1 MTGSFAL
8 MKQRRFL
15 PLFATQFLNAFN
27 DNFYKMAMVIL
38 VTFTIYKDPETEAWF
53 NALAGGLF
61 ILPFFLFSALA
72 GQLADS
78 TDKTRMIRLIKT
90 AEIFIMIV
98 GAIGIWLHLVPVM
111 LLALFAMGTH
121 STFFGPIKYA
131 ILPQH
136 LEEDEVLAGT
146 GWVEAG
152 TYIAILGGT
161 IVGGLTPPHIAI
173 PGIIIVAVIGRLTAN
188 YVPAAPP
195 EAEAEGLVID
205 HNVFRSSWRLV
216 NSTMHI
222 PRLFLAIVSI
232 SFFWAIGAILAAQFP
247 PLVKNA
253 LGADNTVATLFTA
266 IFSVGVAVG
275 SIIVN
280 RLLKGHVSARYSPGS
295 VIVMGLFVLDLWWN
309 VKGWAHAGY
318 LTNWREFL
326 SMAGADRTV
335 LALFKTDFWWSA
347 NLWSIDVFHDTGDNL
362 MNWRDFLALTT
373 GDRIILDL
381 LGIAIAGG
389 MFVVPLYAF
398 LTTTVAK
405 SQTARTVAANNIVN
419 SGFMVAAT
427 LLLSVL
433 IGIGLTIDDT
443 LLMVAAMC
451 LVSSVLAWKLH
462 KACD

>member
-161 IVGGLTPPHIAI
+161 IVGGLTPPHMAI
-173 PGIIIVAVIGRLTAN
+173 PGIIIVAIIGRLTAN

-195 EAEAEGLVID
+195 ETEAKGLVID
-205 HNVFRSSWRLV
+205 YNVFRSSWRLV

-266 IFSVGVAVG
+266 IFSVGVAIG

-309 VKGWAHAGY
+309 VKGWEHVG
-318 LTNWREFL
+318 
-326 SMAGADRTV
+326 
-335 LALFKTDFWWSA
+335 
-347 NLWSIDVFHDTGDNL
+347 TGL

>member
-78 TDKTRMIRLIKT
+78 SDKTKMIRIIKT
-90 AEIFIMIV
+90 AEIGIMVV
-98 GAIGIWLHLVPVM
+98 GAIGIWLHNVPVM

-136 LEEDEVLAGT
+136 LQEDEVLAGT

-161 IVGGLTPPHIAI
+161 IVGGLTPTHIAI
-173 PGIIIVAVIGRLTAN
+173 PGIIIVAIIGRLTAN
-188 YVPAAPP
+188 FVPSAPP
-195 EAEAEGLVID
+195 EKEAEGLVID

-266 IFSVGVAVG
+266 IFSVGVAIG

-280 RLLKGHVSARYSPGS
+280 RLLKGKVSARYSPGS
-295 VIVMGLFVLDLWWN
+295 VIVMGLFVLDLWWS
-309 VKGWAHAGY
+309 VK
-318 LTNWREFL
+318 NWVHVDGSLMNWLEFL
-326 SMAGADRTV
+326 S
-335 LALFKTDFWWSA
+335 
-347 NLWSIDVFHDTGDNL
+347 
-362 MNWRDFLALTT
+362 LTA
-373 GDRIILDL
+373 GDRIIIAL

-405 SQTARTVAANNIVN
+405 SQTARTIAANNIVN

-433 IGIGLTIDDT
+433 IGLGLTIDDT
-443 LLMVAAMC
+443 LLMVAVMC
-451 LVSSVLAWKLH
+451 LVSAFLAWRLH

>member
-15 PLFATQFLNAFN
+15 PLFTTQFLNAFN
-27 DNFYKMAMVIL
+27 DNFYKMAVVML
-38 VTFTIYKDPETEAWF
+38 ATYHIYTQPAEVAWF
-53 NALAGGLF
+53 NALVGGLF

-78 TDKTRMIRLIKT
+78 TDKTRMIRIIKS
-90 AEIFIMIV
+90 AEIGIMAV
-98 GAIGIWLHLVPVM
+98 GATGIWLHNIPLM
-111 LLALFAMGTH
+111 LLALFAMGMH

-161 IVGGLTPPHIAI
+161 IAGGLIDPKISI
-173 PGIIIVAVIGRLTAN
+173 FGIIVVAIVGRLTAS

-195 EAEAEGLVID
+195 EREAEGLKVD
-205 HNVFRSSWRLV
+205 ANVFRSSWQIV
-216 NSTMHI
+216 NGTMHI

-232 SFFWAIGAILAAQFP
+232 SFFWAIAAILAAQFP
-247 PLVKNA
+247 PLVKDT

-266 IFSVGVAVG
+266 VFSVGVAIG
-275 SIIVN
+275 SIVVN

-295 VIVMGLFVLDLWWN
+295 VIVMGLFVLDLWWA
-309 VKGWAHAGY
+309 VGSWQHADAS
-318 LTNWREFL
+318 LMNWREFL
-326 SMAGADRTV
+326 SIR
-335 LALFKTDFWWSA
+335 
-347 NLWSIDVFHDTGDNL
+347 
-362 MNWRDFLALTT
+362 T
-373 GDRIILDL
+373 GDRIIFDL

-427 LLLSVL
+427 LMLSVL
-433 IGIGLTIDDT
+433 IGMGLTIDDT
-443 LLMVAAMC
+443 LLMVAVMC
-451 LVSSVLAWKLH
+451 LVSAFLAWKLH

>member
-78 TDKTRMIRLIKT
+78 TDKTRMIRLIKS
-90 AEIFIMIV
+90 AEILIMIV
-98 GAIGIWLHLVPVM
+98 GGAGIWLHNVPLM
-111 LLALFAMGTH
+111 LLALFSMGMH

-136 LEEDEVLAGT
+136 LHEDEVLAGT

-161 IVGGLTPPHIAI
+161 IVGGLTPPHFAI
-173 PGIIIVAVIGRLTAN
+173 IGIITVAVIGRLTASS
-188 YVPAAPP
+188 VPPAPP
-195 EAEAEGLVID
+195 EAEARDLVID
-205 HNVFRSSWRLV
+205 HNVFRSSWQIV

-266 IFSVGVAVG
+266 IFSVGVAIG
-275 SIIVN
+275 SIVVN

-295 VIVMGLFVLDLWWN
+295 VIVMGIFVVDLWLS
-309 VKGWAHAGY
+309 VRGWQHADGT
-318 LTNWREFL
+318 LMAWREFL
-326 SMAGADRTV
+326 SLRA
-335 LALFKTDFWWSA
+335 
-347 NLWSIDVFHDTGDNL
+347 
-362 MNWRDFLALTT
+362 

-405 SQTARTVAANNIVN
+405 SQTARTIAANNIVN

-427 LLLSVL
+427 LILSVL
-433 IGIGLTIDDT
+433 IGMGLTIDDT

-451 LVSSVLAWKLH
+451 LVSAWLAWKLH

>member
-90 AEIFIMIV
+90 AEILIMMV
-98 GAIGIWLHLVPVM
+98 GASGIWLHNVPLM
-111 LLALFAMGTH
+111 LLALFSMGMH

-173 PGIIIVAVIGRLTAN
+173 PGIVVVAVIGRLAASF
-188 YVPAAPP
+188 VPAAPP
-195 EAEAEGLVID
+195 EKEAEGLVID
-205 HNVFRSSWRLV
+205 HNIFRSSWQIV
-216 NSTMHI
+216 NGTMHI

-253 LGADNTVATLFTA
+253 LGGDSTVATMFTA
-266 IFSVGVAVG
+266 IFSIGVAIG
-275 SIIVN
+275 SIVVN

-295 VIVMGLFVLDLWWN
+295 VIVMGLFVLDLWWS
-309 VKGWAHAGY
+309 VSGWQHVDGT
-318 LTNWREFL
+318 LMDWREFL
-326 SMAGADRTV
+326 S
-335 LALFKTDFWWSA
+335 LS
-347 NLWSIDVFHDTGDNL
+347 
-362 MNWRDFLALTT
+362 T
-373 GDRIILDL
+373 GDRIIIDL
-381 LGIAIAGG
+381 FGIAVAGG

-433 IGIGLTIDDT
+433 IGLGLTIGDT
-443 LLMVAAMC
+443 LLMVALMC
-451 LVSSVLAWKLH
+451 LISSFLAWKLH

>member
-98 GAIGIWLHLVPVM
+98 GAIGIWVHLVPVM

-173 PGIIIVAVIGRLTAN
+173 PGIIIVAVIGRLTAS

-195 EAEAEGLVID
+195 ETEAEGLVID

-266 IFSVGVAVG
+266 IFSVGVAIG

-309 VKGWAHAGY
+309 VKGWEHIG
-318 LTNWREFL
+318 
-326 SMAGADRTV
+326 
-335 LALFKTDFWWSA
+335 
-347 NLWSIDVFHDTGDNL
+347 TGL

>member
-1 MTGSFAL
+1 MSGYKSGFSMTGSFAL

-15 PLFATQFLNAFN
+15 PLFTTQFLNAFN
-27 DNFYKMAMVIL
+27 DNFYKMSVVVLA
-38 VTFTIYKDPETEAWF
+38 TYAIYTKPAEVAWF
-53 NALAGGLF
+53 NALVGGLF

-78 TDKTRMIRLIKT
+78 TDKTKMIRIIKT
-90 AEIFIMIV
+90 AEIAIMVV
-98 GAIGIWLHLVPVM
+98 GGAGIWMHNVPLM

-136 LEEDEVLAGT
+136 LEDDEVLAGT

-161 IVGGLTPPHIAI
+161 IAGGLISPHIAVL
-173 PGIIIVAVIGRLTAN
+173 GIIAVAIIGRLTASF
-188 YVPAAPP
+188 VPAAPP
-195 EAEAEGLVID
+195 ETDAAGLVID

-232 SFFWAIGAILAAQFP
+232 SFFWAIAAILAAQFP
-247 PLVKNA
+247 PLVKDT
-253 LGADNTVATLFTA
+253 LGADKTVATLFTA

-295 VIVMGLFVLDLWWN
+295 VIVMGLFVLDLWW
-309 VKGWAHAGY
+309 VVGGWKHLDGS
-318 LTNWREFL
+318 LMDWREFL
-326 SMAGADRTV
+326 SLG
-335 LALFKTDFWWSA
+335 
-347 NLWSIDVFHDTGDNL
+347 
-362 MNWRDFLALTT
+362 T
-373 GDRIILDL
+373 GDRIIVDL
-381 LGIAIAGG
+381 FGIAVAGG

-433 IGIGLTIDDT
+433 IGLGLTIDDT

-451 LVSSVLAWKLH
+451 LGSAVLAWRLH

>member
-78 TDKTRMIRLIKT
+78 TDKTRMIRLIKS
-90 AEIFIMIV
+90 AEIGIMIV
-98 GAIGIWLHLVPVM
+98 GASGIWLHNVPLM
-111 LLALFAMGTH
+111 LLALFSMGMH

-173 PGIIIVAVIGRLTAN
+173 PGIVVVAVIGRLTASF
-188 YVPAAPP
+188 VPAAPP
-195 EAEAEGLVID
+195 EKEAEGLAID
-205 HNVFRSSWRLV
+205 HNVLRSSWQIV
-216 NSTMHI
+216 SGTMHI

-253 LGADNTVATLFTA
+253 LGGDNTVATMFTA
-266 IFSVGVAVG
+266 IFSVGVAIG
-275 SIIVN
+275 SIVVN

-295 VIVMGLFVLDLWWN
+295 VIVMGLFVLDLWWS
-309 VKGWAHAGY
+309 VKGWVHADAT
-318 LTNWREFL
+318 LMDWREFL
-326 SMAGADRTV
+326 SLNA
-335 LALFKTDFWWSA
+335 
-347 NLWSIDVFHDTGDNL
+347 
-362 MNWRDFLALTT
+362 
-373 GDRIILDL
+373 GDRIIFDL
-381 LGIAIAGG
+381 FGIAVAGG

-433 IGIGLTIDDT
+433 IGLGLTIDDT
-443 LLMVAAMC
+443 LLMVGAMC
-451 LVSSVLAWKLH
+451 LVSAFLAWKLH

>member
-173 PGIIIVAVIGRLTAN
+173 PGIIIVAVIGRLTAS

-195 EAEAEGLVID
+195 ETEAQGLVID

-266 IFSVGVAVG
+266 IFSVGVAIG

-309 VKGWAHAGY
+309 VKGWEHVG
-318 LTNWREFL
+318 TE
-326 SMAGADRTV
+326 
-335 LALFKTDFWWSA
+335 
-347 NLWSIDVFHDTGDNL
+347 L
-362 MNWRDFLALTT
+362 MNWREFLALTT

-427 LLLSVL
+427 LLLSLL

-451 LVSSVLAWKLH
+451 LVSAVLAWKLH

>member
-8 MKQRRFL
+8 LKQRRFL

-78 TDKTRMIRLIKT
+78 GDKTKIIRIVKS
-90 AEIFIMIV
+90 AEIGIMIA
-98 GAIGIWLHLVPVM
+98 GAIGIWLHLVPLM
-111 LLALFAMGTH
+111 LLALFAMGVH

-152 TYIAILGGT
+152 TYIAILMGT

-173 PGIIIVAVIGRLTAN
+173 PGIIAVAVIGRLTAS

-195 EAEAEGLVID
+195 EAEAAGMAID

-266 IFSVGVAVG
+266 IFSVGVAIG

-280 RLLKGHVSARYSPGS
+280 RLLKGQVSARYSPGS
-295 VIVMGLFVLDLWWN
+295 VLVMSLFVLDLWWN
-309 VKGWAHAGY
+309 VKGWSHHGAT
-318 LTNWREFL
+318 LMDWREFL
-326 SMAGADRTV
+326 
-335 LALFKTDFWWSA
+335 
-347 NLWSIDVFHDTGDNL
+347 
-362 MNWRDFLALTT
+362 ALTA

-419 SGFMVAAT
+419 SGFMVTAV

-433 IGIGLTIDDT
+433 IGMGLTIDDT
-443 LLMVAAMC
+443 LLMVAVMC
-451 LVSSVLAWKLH
+451 LVSAVLAWKLH

>member
-8 MKQRRFL
+8 LKQRRFL

-78 TDKTRMIRLIKT
+78 GDKTKIIRIVKS
-90 AEIFIMIV
+90 AEIGIMIA
-98 GAIGIWLHLVPVM
+98 GAIGIWLHLVPLM
-111 LLALFAMGTH
+111 LLALFAMGVH

-152 TYIAILGGT
+152 TYIAILMGT

-173 PGIIIVAVIGRLTAN
+173 PGIIAVAVIGRLTAS

-195 EAEAEGLVID
+195 EAEAAGMAID

-266 IFSVGVAVG
+266 IFSVGVAIG

-280 RLLKGHVSARYSPGS
+280 RLLKGQVSARYSPGS
-295 VIVMGLFVLDLWWN
+295 VLVMSLFVLDLWWN
-309 VKGWAHAGY
+309 VKGWSHHGAT
-318 LTNWREFL
+318 LMDWREFL
-326 SMAGADRTV
+326 A
-335 LALFKTDFWWSA
+335 LAA
-347 NLWSIDVFHDTGDNL
+347 
-362 MNWRDFLALTT
+362 

-419 SGFMVAAT
+419 SGFMVTAV

-433 IGIGLTIDDT
+433 IGMGLTIDDT
-443 LLMVAAMC
+443 LLMVAVMC
-451 LVSSVLAWKLH
+451 LVSAVLAWKLH

>member
-98 GAIGIWLHLVPVM
+98 GAIGIWFHLVPIM

-173 PGIIIVAVIGRLTAN
+173 PGIIIVAIIGRLTAN

-195 EAEAEGLVID
+195 EKEAEGLVID

-266 IFSVGVAVG
+266 IFSVGVAIG

-309 VKGWAHAGY
+309 VKGWEHVG
-318 LTNWREFL
+318 
-326 SMAGADRTV
+326 
-335 LALFKTDFWWSA
+335 
-347 NLWSIDVFHDTGDNL
+347 TGL

-405 SQTARTVAANNIVN
+405 SQTARTIAANNIVN

-451 LVSSVLAWKLH
+451 LMSSVLAWKLH

>member
-78 TDKTRMIRLIKT
+78 TDKTRMIRVIKT

-98 GAIGIWLHLVPVM
+98 GAIGIWFHLVPVM
-111 LLALFAMGTH
+111 LLALFAMGMH

-136 LEEDEVLAGT
+136 LHEDEVLAGT

-173 PGIIIVAVIGRLTAN
+173 PGIILVAIIGRLTAT
-188 YVPAAPP
+188 YVPSAPP
-195 EAEAEGLVID
+195 EKEAAGMVID
-205 HNVFRSSWRLV
+205 RNVLRSSWQIV

-222 PRLFLAIVSI
+222 PRLFLAILSI

-266 IFSVGVAVG
+266 IFSVGVAIG
-275 SIIVN
+275 SIVVN

-309 VKGWAHAGY
+309 VKGWSHH
-318 LTNWREFL
+318 
-326 SMAGADRTV
+326 GAM
-335 LALFKTDFWWSA
+335 
-347 NLWSIDVFHDTGDNL
+347 L
-362 MNWRDFLALTT
+362 MNWRDFLALTA

-451 LVSSVLAWKLH
+451 LVSAMLAWRLH
-462 KACD
+462 KACDEGPRLRPD

>member
-98 GAIGIWLHLVPVM
+98 GAVGIWLHLVPLM
-111 LLALFAMGTH
+111 LLALFAMGMH

-173 PGIIIVAVIGRLTAN
+173 PGIIVVAVIGRLTATF
-188 YVPAAPP
+188 VPSAPP
-195 EAEAEGLVID
+195 EKEAEGLVID
-205 HNVFRSSWRLV
+205 HNVFRSSYRLV

-253 LGADNTVATLFTA
+253 LGADNTVATMFTA
-266 IFSVGVAVG
+266 IFSVGVAIG
-275 SIIVN
+275 SIVVN

-309 VKGWAHAGY
+309 VKGWSHHGTT
-318 LTNWREFL
+318 LMDWR
-326 SMAGADRTV
+326 A
-335 LALFKTDFWWSA
+335 
-347 NLWSIDVFHDTGDNL
+347 
-362 MNWRDFLALTT
+362 FLALTA

-405 SQTARTVAANNIVN
+405 SQTARTIAANNIVN

-433 IGIGLTIDDT
+433 IGLGLTIDDT
-443 LLMVAAMC
+443 LLMVAVMC
-451 LVSSVLAWKLH
+451 VVSAFLAWRLH

>member
-78 TDKTRMIRLIKT
+78 TDKTRMIRVIKT

-98 GAIGIWLHLVPVM
+98 GAIGIWFHLVPVM
-111 LLALFAMGTH
+111 LLALFAMGMH

-136 LEEDEVLAGT
+136 LHEDEVLAGT

-161 IVGGLTPPHIAI
+161 IVGGLTPPHVAI
-173 PGIIIVAVIGRLTAN
+173 PGIILVAIIGRLTAT
-188 YVPAAPP
+188 YVPSAPP
-195 EAEAEGLVID
+195 EKEAAGMVID
-205 HNVFRSSWRLV
+205 RNVLRSSWQIV

-222 PRLFLAIVSI
+222 PRLFLAILSI

-266 IFSVGVAVG
+266 IFSVGVAIG
-275 SIIVN
+275 SIVVN

-309 VKGWAHAGY
+309 VKGWSHH
-318 LTNWREFL
+318 
-326 SMAGADRTV
+326 GAT
-335 LALFKTDFWWSA
+335 
-347 NLWSIDVFHDTGDNL
+347 L
-362 MNWRDFLALTT
+362 MNWRDFLALTA

-451 LVSSVLAWKLH
+451 LVSAMLAWRLH
-462 KACD
+462 KACDEVPQLRPD

>member
-78 TDKTRMIRLIKT
+78 TDKTRLIKT
-90 AEIFIMIV
+90 AEIAIMVV

-173 PGIIIVAVIGRLTAN
+173 PGIIIVAIIGRLTAN

-195 EAEAEGLVID
+195 EAEAKGLVID
-205 HNVFRSSWRLV
+205 YNVFRSSWRLV

-266 IFSVGVAVG
+266 IFSVGVAIG

-309 VKGWAHAGY
+309 VKGWDHVG
-318 LTNWREFL
+318 
-326 SMAGADRTV
+326 
-335 LALFKTDFWWSA
+335 
-347 NLWSIDVFHDTGDNL
+347 TGL

>member
-98 GAIGIWLHLVPVM
+98 GGIGIWLHLVPVM

-173 PGIIIVAVIGRLTAN
+173 PGIIIVAIIGRLTAN

-195 EAEAEGLVID
+195 ESEAKGLVID
-205 HNVFRSSWRLV
+205 HNVVRSSWRLV

-266 IFSVGVAVG
+266 IFSVGVAIG

-309 VKGWAHAGY
+309 VKGWEHVG
-318 LTNWREFL
+318 
-326 SMAGADRTV
+326 
-335 LALFKTDFWWSA
+335 
-347 NLWSIDVFHDTGDNL
+347 TGL

-443 LLMVAAMC
+443 LLLVAAMC

>member
-173 PGIIIVAVIGRLTAN
+173 PGIIIVAIIGRLTAN
-188 YVPAAPP
+188 YVPTAPP
-195 EAEAEGLVID
+195 ETEAEGLVID
-205 HNVFRSSWRLV
+205 YNVFRSSWRLV

-266 IFSVGVAVG
+266 IFSVGVAIG

-309 VKGWAHAGY
+309 VKGWDHIG
-318 LTNWREFL
+318 TE
-326 SMAGADRTV
+326 
-335 LALFKTDFWWSA
+335 
-347 NLWSIDVFHDTGDNL
+347 L

>member
-27 DNFYKMAMVIL
+27 DNFYKMTMVIL

-90 AEIFIMIV
+90 AEIAIMVV
-98 GAIGIWLHLVPVM
+98 GSVGIWFHNVPLM
-111 LLALFAMGTH
+111 LLALFAMGVH

-136 LEEDEVLAGT
+136 LDEDEVLAGT

-173 PGIIIVAVIGRLTAN
+173 PGIIAVAIIGRLTAN
-188 YVPAAPP
+188 YVPSAPP
-195 EAEAEGLVID
+195 EAEAKGLEID
-205 HNVFRSSWRLV
+205 FNVFRSSWRLV

-253 LGADNTVATLFTA
+253 LGGDNTVATMFTA
-266 IFSVGVAVG
+266 IFSVGVAIG
-275 SIIVN
+275 SIVVN

-295 VIVMGLFVLDLWWN
+295 VIVMGLFVLDLWWS
-309 VKGWAHAGY
+309 VTHWVHADDR
-318 LTNWREFL
+318 LMDWRAFL
-326 SMAGADRTV
+326 S
-335 LALFKTDFWWSA
+335 
-347 NLWSIDVFHDTGDNL
+347 
-362 MNWRDFLALTT
+362 LTA
-373 GDRIILDL
+373 GDRIIVDL

-405 SQTARTVAANNIVN
+405 SQTARTIAANNIVN
-419 SGFMVAAT
+419 SGFMVAAA
-427 LLLSVL
+427 LMLSVL
-433 IGIGLTIDDT
+433 IGMGLTIGDT

-451 LVSSVLAWKLH
+451 LLSAMLAWRLH